1 MKRLD
6 LTPFLDSIPHWKEQA
21 RARAAAEG
29 RETHY
34 SDHSY
39 LRPDNLETHRFI
51 DLDAGYLRPKLVPHC
66 GECQDGWLY
75 RWLEDRRAQE
85 AKMCPKCERP
95 RRWLQRLDK
104 MRLPSDAINMSF
116 TTYDADSQEQR
127 QQIDSMLEYLRGGLQ
142 GHPKGQYF
150 YGPPGNGK
158 TSLLYCYAREAA
170 YLGIKVKYISHIGIM
185 NQIKASWK
193 NKSAEDPLKDWL
205 AGIDLLLIDEFA
217 GVGGSANKSPWWLSQ
232 TVELI
237 QEIYQ
242 QWSAGELAVVMTSN
256 VYPQQM
262 LNIFSS
268 NPAVKSRLG
277 AMFRRPCEMVG
288 RDRRLDQVDMS
299 AWGVR

>member
-1 MKRLD
+1 
-6 LTPFLDSIPHWKEQA
+6 
-21 RARAAAEG
+21 
-29 RETHY
+29 
-34 SDHSY
+34 
-39 LRPDNLETHRFI
+39 
-51 DLDAGYLRPKLVPHC
+51 
-66 GECQDGWLY
+66 
-75 RWLEDRRAQE
+75 
-85 AKMCPKCERP
+85 
-95 RRWLQRLDK
+95 

-116 TTYDADSQEQR
+116 STYEFDSDEQR
-127 QQIDSMLEYLRGGLQ
+127 QAVGSMLEHMKAGCKDQPHSLYL
-142 GHPKGQYF
+142 

-158 TSLLYCYAREAA
+158 TSLLYCFAREAA
-170 YLGIKVKYISHIGIM
+170 YLGLKVKYISHIGIM

-193 NKSAEDPLKDWL
+193 DKANKDPLKDWL

-242 QWSAGELAVVMTSN
+242 QWGAGELSVVMTSN
-256 VYPQQM
+256 VYPHQL
-262 LNIFSS
+262 LNIFSE

-277 AMFRRPCEMVG
+277 AMFPRPIEMVG